1 MCIRDSHNTK
11 PYLEKIG
18 VACPKCGKDVIL
30 KKTKKGRM
38 FYGCEGY
45 PECDFVSWQKP
56 SDKKCPKCGGYMIE
70 KGSKLVCADET
81 CGYVESKNDK
91 EQ

>member
-1 MCIRDSHNTK
+1 MRFCVMAEAFQIRNV
-11 PYLEKIG
+11 L
-18 VACPKCGKDVIL
+18 
-30 KKTKKGRM
+30 
-38 FYGCEGY
+38 
-45 PECDFVSWQKP
+45 
-56 SDKKCPKCGGYMIE
+56 KCGGYMIE

>member
-1 MCIRDSHNTK
+1 M
-11 PYLEKIG
+11 
-18 VACPKCGKDVIL
+18 VAKDIQSAIL
-30 KKTKKGRM
+30 
-38 FYGCEGY
+38 
-45 PECDFVSWQKP
+45 
-56 SDKKCPKCGGYMIE
+56 CPKCGGYMIE

>member
-1 MCIRDSHNTK
+1 MYVVFLCFRSRH
-11 PYLEKIG
+11 
-18 VACPKCGKDVIL
+18 IL
-30 KKTKKGRM
+30 CLLNKKGNKYEDVYKR
-38 FYGCEGY
+38 
-45 PECDFVSWQKP
+45 Q
-56 SDKKCPKCGGYMIE
+56 DKKCPKCGGYMIE